1 MNGTR
6 EQRSAVG
13 RGAPATRHWTA
24 EEKLRIIVDA
34 QRLQGEKLEALLQRE
49 GLQQAQVDSWRQAL
63 LGFLAELPLQ
73 GDLGSSQRA
82 RRRREARDR
91 WQLEQELRRGKREQA
106 EARVLL
112 KILESRAA
120 AAGRRRQRYAP
131 RERQQVLALVSESSR
146 AGARLKQI
154 CAALGLSARTV
165 QRWRAQARTGA
176 LVSVPRRNPANRLSD
191 AERARIMSV
200 LQSEEYQGHSPRQIV
215 PRLAD
220 QGIYLASESTM
231 YRLLRATPRQ
241 APKRSWARSP
251 KPTSLIVDA
260 PNHVWCWDI
269 TQLKSSRR
277 GAPFHLYLV
286 MDAFS
291 RRIMGWEVYERQCMQ
306 YAARFIRRTCE
317 MNGLK
322 PRGLLLHSDNGRPMK
337 GLAMFTTL
345 DRLGIIASFNRPYV
359 HDDNPLP
366 EALFRTLKGR
376 PTFPRLPFESLE
388 VARQWVEQFV
398 TWYNGQHRHSALCF
412 VTPDDRYFG
421 REGMVLARRRAV
433 YERGRAEQPLRWT
446 GRPREWRPAGPLRI
460 QVRPWLQPDSRRQF
474 R

>member
-6 EQRSAVG
+6 
-13 RGAPATRHWTA
+13 TA
-24 EEKLRIIVDA
+24 EEKLQVIVA
-34 QRLQGEKLEALLQRE
+34 A
-49 GLQQAQVDSWRQAL
+49 QAL
-63 LGFLAELPLQ
+63 L
-73 GDLGSSQRA
+73 
-82 RRRREARDR
+82 
-91 WQLEQELRRGKREQA
+91 
-106 EARVLL
+106 L
-112 KILESRAA
+112 KIVEDRAA
-120 AAGRRRQRYAP
+120 AAGRRRQRYEP
-131 RERQQVLALVSESSR
+131 RERQQILALVSESRR

-154 CAALGLSARTV
+154 CAALRLSVRTV
-165 QRWRAQARTGA
+165 QRWRAMERTGGPVTA
-176 LVSVPRRNPANRLSD
+176 PRRSPANRLSD
-191 AERARIMSV
+191 TERARILSV
-200 LQSEEYQGHSPRQIV
+200 LQSEEYEGHSPRQIV

-231 YRLLRATPRQ
+231 YRLLRATPRR
-241 APKRSWARSP
+241 ARPRSRAECP
-251 KPTSLIVDA
+251 KPTSVIIDA

-269 TQLKSSRR
+269 TRLKSPRR

-291 RRIMGWEVYERQCMQ
+291 RRIMGWEVYERECMQ

-317 MNGLK
+317 ANSLK

-345 DRLGIIASFNRPYV
+345 HRLGIVASFNRPYV

-376 PTFPRLPFESLE
+376 PAFPQLPFQSLE
-388 VARQWVEQFV
+388 AARGWVERFV
-398 TWYNGQHRHSALCF
+398 TWYNGQHHHSALCF

-421 REGMVLARRRAV
+421 REHGVLARRRAV
-433 YERGRAEQPLRWT
+433 YERSKAEQPLRWT
-446 GRPREWRPAGPLRI
+446 RRPRDWRPAGPLRI
-460 QVRPWLQPDSRRQF
+460 QVRPWLQPGSRRQF